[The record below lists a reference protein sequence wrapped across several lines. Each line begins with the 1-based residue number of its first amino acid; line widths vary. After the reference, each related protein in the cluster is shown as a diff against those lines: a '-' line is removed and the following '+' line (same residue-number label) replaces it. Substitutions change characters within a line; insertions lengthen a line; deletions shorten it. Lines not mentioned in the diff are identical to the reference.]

1 MENKM
6 NMFETALRNKYRYT
20 TIRGIITTEQLWDL
34 KLESADGFNLDTV
47 ARGINANLKEISEES
62 FVKPSSNSDEKVELE
77 TKLEIVKYIIAV
89 KLEEKTAAARRRER
103 TEERRKLLDAIG
115 AKKDAQLTE
124 ASLEELERKLAALD

>member
-1 MENKM
+1 M